1 MNRIII
7 HWTAGGNKANATDKR
22 HYHTIVEGD
31 GNIVSGNH
39 PVSANDPIRSPNDGS
54 TYAAHTRGANTKAIG
69 IAMAGMRG
77 AKERP
82 FDHGPSPIT
91 PWQVAA
97 LVEEVAILCRIHAI
111 PVTRETVLTHAE
123 VQSTLGIKQNNKWDV
138 MWLPGMAAAGDAH
151 KIGDHLRE
159 RIAVSASNKS
169 ALHTTPRP
177 VARPAPVVVQKPAQ
191 SERQGWLARI
201 LELLASLIKGKRT

>member
-1 MNRIII
+1 VNRIII

-39 PVSANDPIRSPNDGS
+39 PFSANDPIRHPNDSS

-91 PWQVAA
+91 PWQVEA
-97 LVEEVAILCRIHAI
+97 LVAEVARLCRANGI

-123 VQSTLGIKQNNKWDV
+123 VQSTLGIAQRNKWDV
-138 MWLPGMAAAGDAH
+138 MWLPGMTAAGDAH

-159 RIAVSASNKS
+159 RIAVS
-169 ALHTTPRP
+169 LVPIYRP
-177 VARPAPVVVQKPAQ
+177 TARPAPVAAPDTPAPVK
-191 SERQGWLARI
+191 SLWARI
-201 LELLASLIKGKRT
+201 LRLLGVRT

>member
-22 HYHTIVEGD
+22 HYHIIVEGD

-39 PVSANDPIRSPNDGS
+39 PFSANDPIRHPNDSS

-91 PWQVAA
+91 TLQVNAMIA
-97 LVEEVAILCRIHAI
+97 EVAILCRIHGI
-111 PVTRETVLTHAE
+111 PVARETVLTHAE
-123 VQSTLGIKQNNKWDV
+123 VQSTLGIAQRNKWDV

-151 KIGDHLRE
+151 KIGDDIRDCVRIHMRLRDE
-159 RIAVSASNKS
+159 P
-169 ALHTTPRP
+169 T
-177 VARPAPVVVQKPAQ
+177 ARPAPVVVQKPAQ

>member
-1 MNRIII
+1 VNRIII

-39 PVSANDPIRSPNDGS
+39 PFSANDPIRSPNDSS

-91 PWQVAA
+91 KVQVAA
-97 LVEEVAILCRIHAI
+97 LVAEVARLCRANGI

-123 VQSTLGIKQNNKWDV
+123 VQSTLGIAQRNKWDV
-138 MWLPGMAAAGDAH
+138 MWLPGMASAGDAH

-159 RIAVSASNKS
+159 RIAVS
-169 ALHTTPRP
+169 LVTIERP
-177 VARPAPVVVQKPAQ
+177 TAPVAPVVVQKPAQ
-191 SERQGWLARI
+191 SERQSWLVRI

>member
-22 HYHTIVEGD
+22 HYHIIVEGD
-31 GNIVSGNH
+31 GNIAYGNH
-39 PVSANDPIRSPNDGS
+39 PFSANDPIRSPNDGS

-91 PWQVAA
+91 KVQVAA
-97 LVEEVAILCRIHAI
+97 LVAEVARLCRANGI

-123 VQSTLGIKQNNKWDV
+123 VQSTLGIAQRNKWDV

-159 RIAVSASNKS
+159 RIVVSASNKS

-177 VARPAPVVVQKPAQ
+177 VARPAPVVAPDTPAPVT
-191 SERQGWLARI
+191 SLWALI
-201 LELLASLIKGKRT
+201 LRLLGVRT

>member
-7 HWTAGGNKANATDKR
+7 HWTAGGNRANATDKR
-22 HYHTIVEGD
+22 HYHIIVEGD
-31 GNIVSGNH
+31 GNIAYGNH
-39 PVSANDPIRSPNDGS
+39 SFSANDPIRHPNDSS

-91 PWQVAA
+91 KVQVEA
-97 LVEEVAILCRIHAI
+97 LVAEVARLCRANGI

-138 MWLPGMAAAGDAH
+138 MWLPGMASAGDAH

-159 RIAVSASNKS
+159 RIAVS
-169 ALHTTPRP
+169 LVTIERP
-177 VARPAPVVVQKPAQ
+177 TARPAPVAAPDTPAPVK
-191 SERQGWLARI
+191 SLWARI

>member
-22 HYHTIVEGD
+22 RYHTIVEGD

-39 PVSANDPIRSPNDGS
+39 PFSANDPIRHPNDSS

-91 PWQVAA
+91 KVQVAA
-97 LVEEVAILCRIHAI
+97 LVEEVAILCRIHGI

-138 MWLPGMAAAGDAH
+138 MWLPGMRESTGAH
-151 KIGDHLRE
+151 EIGDYLRDCVRVHL
-159 RIAVSASNKS
+159 S
-169 ALHTTPRP
+169 ALQPPTARP

-191 SERQGWLARI
+191 SERQGWRARI